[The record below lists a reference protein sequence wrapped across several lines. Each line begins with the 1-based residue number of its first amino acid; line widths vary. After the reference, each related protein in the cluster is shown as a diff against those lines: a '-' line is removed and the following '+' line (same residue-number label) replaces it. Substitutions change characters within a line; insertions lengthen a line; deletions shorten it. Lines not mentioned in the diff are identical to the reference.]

1 MESCARLILSFEHL
15 QPTGLSTTLT
25 LRRKKEKEGD
35 CVLIYLFLLIF
46 FLFIST
52 IDPNIPFTTTWFE
65 TYKDQL
71 LEASSKGP
79 VLVHCRDSSRAGT
92 FTVF

>member
-1 MESCARLILSFEHL
+1 MKSCARFILSFEHL
-15 QPTGLSTTLT
+15 QPTGLSTTYLK
-25 LRRKKEKEGD
+25 KKETKGD

-46 FLFIST
+46 FLFYST